1 MTVSHELP
9 QKLQK
14 YKQYVE
20 RYNFD
25 YDRFTLLDVFP
36 QCERFAV
43 MLFYEENGYTPW
55 SIQYRGSGRYFHTR
69 EDLDEYCRGRNFKG
83 WV

>member
-9 QKLQK
+9 QNLQK

-36 QCERFAV
+36 QCKRFAV
-43 MLFYEENGYTPW
+43 MLFYETDGKTKQKTQNPD
-55 SIQYRGSGRYFHTR
+55 IA
-69 EDLDEYCRGRNFKG
+69 
-83 WV
+83 